1 LIQTINGSL
10 KEEVMFDVGSEVRMN
25 GAAGVLRRALRWA
38 LMMCLLTIAFHG
50 SAIAQS
56 QRPLKTLTV
65 LGFEGAFNLPVWIAQ
80 QNGYFERQ
88 GLIVK
93 LEYPKGSVEVVE
105 RLQAN
110 TGQLALTSVDNVIA
124 YANGQGET
132 TPGLAADLVAVM
144 GGDHGML
151 SLVARSDVRTVV
163 GLEGRSVAVDA
174 MTTGFAFVAQDL
186 LASEGLQTR
195 SVEWV
200 TAGGTGS
207 RYRALVAGK
216 FDATLLRPPYEY
228 LAEQKGFRVLMR
240 AQSVLPKYLGTVGA
254 VRSQWAKEHSA
265 ELEGFLTAYRQA
277 LNWFARADNRDA
289 VLALLVANFPELR
302 AEDARKVYED
312 LRNPAY
318 GLIPTLEI
326 DEEEFATVERLRAK
340 RTSVQMH
347 IGAEPPIDLSYLRR
361 AQARTDWQA
370 F

>member
-1 LIQTINGSL
+1 
-10 KEEVMFDVGSEVRMN
+10 MRCRRFHACVRP
-25 GAAGVLRRALRWA
+25 ALRLAWGV
-38 LMMCLLTIAFHG
+38 CLLMVTLHS

-56 QRPLKTLTV
+56 QRPLKALTV

-80 QNGYFERQ
+80 RNGYFERQ

-132 TPGLAADLVAVM
+132 TSGLAADLVAVM
-144 GGDHGML
+144 GGDRGLL
-151 SLVARSDVRTVV
+151 SLVARADVRTVA
-163 GLEGRSVAVDA
+163 GLEHRSVAVDA
-174 MTTGFAFVAQDL
+174 MTTGFSFVAQEL
-186 LASEGLQTR
+186 LASEGLQTN
-195 SVEWV
+195 SVEWL

-216 FDATLLRPPYEY
+216 FDATLLRSPFEY
-228 LAEQKGFRVLMR
+228 LAGQKGFRVLIR

-254 VRSQWAKEHSA
+254 VRSQWAKEHTE

-277 LNWFARADNRDA
+277 LNWFARADNREA
-289 VLALLVANFPELR
+289 VLALLFENFPELR

-312 LRNPAY
+312 LRDPAF

-326 DEEEFATVERLRAK
+326 DAEEFATVQRLRAK
-340 RTSVQMH
+340 HTSVPMP
-347 IGAEPPIDLSYLRR
+347 ISAKPLIDLTYLQR
-361 AQARTDWQA
+361 AQARADWQA